1 MVSLSQ
7 RIPLPFTAVEV
18 EALVAR
24 RGLELALE
32 TGFGRVILEGDS
44 KILIT
49 ALKEHTHSLANF
61 GHIAQDIQYLASH
74 FSSIEYTHV
83 HRQCNNVA
91 HLLARRAVS
100 YPQFQ
105 VWMEDVPLDITY
117 VLQAD
122 VNGLY

>member
-1 MVSLSQ
+1 M
-7 RIPLPFTAVEV
+7 
-18 EALVAR
+18 EASAAR

-32 TGFGRVILEGDS
+32 MGFGRVILEGDS

-83 HRQCNNVA
+83 YRQCNNVA

-105 VWMEDVPLDITY
+105 VWMEDVPLDIIY

-122 VNGLY
+122 VNGLH

>member
-1 MVSLSQ
+1 M
-7 RIPLPFTAVEV
+7 
-18 EALVAR
+18 EASAAR

-49 ALKEHTHSLANF
+49 ALEEHTHSLANF

-74 FSSIEYTHV
+74 FSSVEYTHV

-105 VWMEDVPLDITY
+105 VWMEDVPLDIIY

-122 VNGLY
+122 VNGLH